1 MKSEMEELF
10 ADLCQVPR
18 LVARR
23 AGFRPALDVYR
34 TDDPP
39 AITVVVE
46 LAGIDP
52 DGVDA
57 AVVDG
62 VLVVRGRRSRPAG
75 DRRFYQHIEIDYGIF
90 ERRVQL
96 NEAVDSEAAKRDL
109 RERPPLHPP
118 AARPQVPGG
127 GQGDHP
133 AGGGRMS
140 AVEETVRP
148 DEEAVA
154 EVLPILPL
162 KETVVFPDSMTP
174 LAVGQERSIQLVD
187 EAVANDSTIALVTTR
202 TPRKRRPAPRTST
215 TSEPRRSSTR

>member
-1 MKSEMEELF
+1 MTTRREIDRMKSEMEELF

-39 AITVVVE
+39 AVTVVVE

-52 DGVDA
+52 GEVDA

-62 VLVVRGRRSRPAG
+62 VLIIRGRRSRPAR

-96 NEAVDSEAAKRDL
+96 NEEVDSEAAKATYENGL
-109 RERPPLHPP
+109 LSIHLPLASKAP
-118 AARPQVPGG
+118 AAVK
-127 GQGDHP
+127 
-133 AGGGRMS
+133 
-140 AVEETVRP
+140 VT
-148 DEEAVA
+148 
-154 EVLPILPL
+154 
-162 KETVVFPDSMTP
+162 
-174 LAVGQERSIQLVD
+174 IQ
-187 EAVANDSTIALVTTR
+187 STEDA
-202 TPRKRRPAPRTST
+202 
-215 TSEPRRSSTR
+215 

>member
-34 TDDPP
+34 TEDPP
-39 AITVVVE
+39 GITVVVE

-52 DGVDA
+52 DAVDA

-75 DRRFYQHIEIDYGIF
+75 DRRVYQHIEIDYGVF

-96 NEAVDSEAAKRDL
+96 NDDVDSEAASATYENGL
-109 RERPPLHPP
+109 LSIHLPLARKAP
-118 AARPQVPGG
+118 AAVKL
-127 GQGDHP
+127 
-133 AGGGRMS
+133 
-140 AVEETVRP
+140 T
-148 DEEAVA
+148 
-154 EVLPILPL
+154 
-162 KETVVFPDSMTP
+162 
-174 LAVGQERSIQLVD
+174 IQ
-187 EAVANDSTIALVTTR
+187 STEDA
-202 TPRKRRPAPRTST
+202 
-215 TSEPRRSSTR
+215 

>member
-52 DGVDA
+52 NGVDA

-62 VLVVRGRRSRPAG
+62 VLVVRGRRARPAG
-75 DRRFYQHIEIDYGIF
+75 ERFYQHIEIDYGVV

-96 NEAVDSEAAKRDL
+96 NEAVDSEGA
-109 RERPPLHPP
+109 
-118 AARPQVPGG
+118 
-127 GQGDHP
+127 
-133 AGGGRMS
+133 S
-140 AVEETVRP
+140 ATYENG
-148 DEEAVA
+148 
-154 EVLPILPL
+154 LLSIHLPL
-162 KETVVFPDSMTP
+162 AKKAAAPVRVT
-174 LAVGQERSIQLVD
+174 IQPTED
-187 EAVANDSTIALVTTR
+187 A
-202 TPRKRRPAPRTST
+202 
-215 TSEPRRSSTR
+215 

>member
-52 DGVDA
+52 DRVDA

-62 VLVVRGRRSRPAG
+62 ILVIRGRRSRPAG

-96 NEAVDSEAAKRDL
+96 NEEVDSAAAKATYENGL
-109 RERPPLHPP
+109 LSIHLPLASKAP
-118 AARPQVPGG
+118 AAVK
-127 GQGDHP
+127 
-133 AGGGRMS
+133 
-140 AVEETVRP
+140 VT
-148 DEEAVA
+148 
-154 EVLPILPL
+154 
-162 KETVVFPDSMTP
+162 
-174 LAVGQERSIQLVD
+174 IQ
-187 EAVANDSTIALVTTR
+187 STEDA
-202 TPRKRRPAPRTST
+202 
-215 TSEPRRSSTR
+215 

>member
-1 MKSEMEELF
+1 MTPRREIDRMKSEMEELF

-52 DGVDA
+52 DDVDA

-62 VLVVRGRRSRPAG
+62 VLVVRGRRVRPAAN
-75 DRRFYQHIEIDYGIF
+75 RYYQHIEIDYGVF

-96 NEAVDSEAAKRDL
+96 NDAVDSEAARATYENGL
-109 RERPPLHPP
+109 LSIH
-118 AARPQVPGG
+118 
-127 GQGDHP
+127 
-133 AGGGRMS
+133 
-140 AVEETVRP
+140 
-148 DEEAVA
+148 
-154 EVLPILPL
+154 LPL
-162 KETVVFPDSMTP
+162 ASKASQQVRV
-174 LAVGQERSIQLVD
+174 SIQPTED
-187 EAVANDSTIALVTTR
+187 A
-202 TPRKRRPAPRTST
+202 
-215 TSEPRRSSTR
+215 

>member
-39 AITVVVE
+39 AVTVVVE

-52 DGVDA
+52 DEVDA

-62 VLVVRGRRSRPAG
+62 VLIIRGRRSRPAR

-96 NEAVDSEAAKRDL
+96 NEEVDSEAAKATYENGL
-109 RERPPLHPP
+109 LSIH
-118 AARPQVPGG
+118 
-127 GQGDHP
+127 
-133 AGGGRMS
+133 
-140 AVEETVRP
+140 
-148 DEEAVA
+148 
-154 EVLPILPL
+154 LPL
-162 KETVVFPDSMTP
+162 TRKAA
-174 LAVGQERSIQLVD
+174 AVKVTIRSTED
-187 EAVANDSTIALVTTR
+187 A
-202 TPRKRRPAPRTST
+202 
-215 TSEPRRSSTR
+215 

>member
-39 AITVVVE
+39 TVTVVVE

-52 DGVDA
+52 DEVDA

-75 DRRFYQHIEIDYGIF
+75 DQRLYQHIEIDYGVF

-96 NEAVDSEAAKRDL
+96 NETVDSEAA
-109 RERPPLHPP
+109 
-118 AARPQVPGG
+118 
-127 GQGDHP
+127 
-133 AGGGRMS
+133 S
-140 AVEETVRP
+140 ATYENG
-148 DEEAVA
+148 
-154 EVLPILPL
+154 LLSIHLPL
-162 KETVVFPDSMTP
+162 
-174 LAVGQERSIQLVD
+174 AH
-187 EAVANDSTIALVTTR
+187 
-202 TPRKRRPAPRTST
+202 
-215 TSEPRRSSTR
+215 RSSTPVRVAIRSTEDA

>member
-39 AITVVVE
+39 EITVVVE

-52 DGVDA
+52 DTVDA

-75 DRRFYQHIEIDYGIF
+75 DRRFYQHIEIDYGVF

-96 NEAVDSEAAKRDL
+96 NEAVDSEAA
-109 RERPPLHPP
+109 
-118 AARPQVPGG
+118 
-127 GQGDHP
+127 
-133 AGGGRMS
+133 S
-140 AVEETVRP
+140 ATYENG
-148 DEEAVA
+148 
-154 EVLPILPL
+154 LLSIHLPL
-162 KETVVFPDSMTP
+162 ARKSQT
-174 LAVGQERSIQLVD
+174 AVKLTIQ
-187 EAVANDSTIALVTTR
+187 STEDA
-202 TPRKRRPAPRTST
+202 
-215 TSEPRRSSTR
+215 

>member
-52 DGVDA
+52 NGVDA

-62 VLVVRGRRSRPAG
+62 VLVVRGRRARPAG
-75 DRRFYQHIEIDYGIF
+75 ERFYQHIEIDYGVF

-96 NEAVDSEAAKRDL
+96 NEAVDSEGA
-109 RERPPLHPP
+109 
-118 AARPQVPGG
+118 
-127 GQGDHP
+127 
-133 AGGGRMS
+133 S
-140 AVEETVRP
+140 ATYENG
-148 DEEAVA
+148 
-154 EVLPILPL
+154 LLSIHLPL
-162 KETVVFPDSMTP
+162 AKKAAAPVRVT
-174 LAVGQERSIQLVD
+174 IQPTED
-187 EAVANDSTIALVTTR
+187 A
-202 TPRKRRPAPRTST
+202 
-215 TSEPRRSSTR
+215 

>member
-96 NEAVDSEAAKRDL
+96 NEEVDSEAAKATYENGL
-109 RERPPLHPP
+109 LSIH
-118 AARPQVPGG
+118 
-127 GQGDHP
+127 
-133 AGGGRMS
+133 
-140 AVEETVRP
+140 
-148 DEEAVA
+148 
-154 EVLPILPL
+154 LPL
-162 KETVVFPDSMTP
+162 TRKAA
-174 LAVGQERSIQLVD
+174 AVKVTIQ
-187 EAVANDSTIALVTTR
+187 STEDA
-202 TPRKRRPAPRTST
+202 
-215 TSEPRRSSTR
+215 

>member
-39 AITVVVE
+39 AVTVVVE
-46 LAGIDP
+46 LAGVDP
-52 DGVDA
+52 DAVEA

-75 DRRFYQHIEIDYGIF
+75 DRRSYQHIEIDYGVF

-96 NEAVDSEAAKRDL
+96 NDAVDSEAASATYENGL
-109 RERPPLHPP
+109 LSIHLPLASKAP
-118 AARPQVPGG
+118 AAVKL
-127 GQGDHP
+127 
-133 AGGGRMS
+133 
-140 AVEETVRP
+140 T
-148 DEEAVA
+148 
-154 EVLPILPL
+154 
-162 KETVVFPDSMTP
+162 
-174 LAVGQERSIQLVD
+174 IQ
-187 EAVANDSTIALVTTR
+187 STEDA
-202 TPRKRRPAPRTST
+202 
-215 TSEPRRSSTR
+215 

>member
-1 MKSEMEELF
+1 MTTRREIDRMKSEMEELF

-62 VLVVRGRRSRPAG
+62 VLVVRGRRTRPAAN
-75 DRRFYQHIEIDYGIF
+75 RFYQHIEIDYGIF

-96 NEAVDSEAAKRDL
+96 NDAVDSEAA
-109 RERPPLHPP
+109 
-118 AARPQVPGG
+118 
-127 GQGDHP
+127 
-133 AGGGRMS
+133 S
-140 AVEETVRP
+140 ATYENG
-148 DEEAVA
+148 
-154 EVLPILPL
+154 LLSIHLPL
-162 KETVVFPDSMTP
+162 ARKAPKQVRV
-174 LAVGQERSIQLVD
+174 SIQPTED
-187 EAVANDSTIALVTTR
+187 A
-202 TPRKRRPAPRTST
+202 
-215 TSEPRRSSTR
+215 

>member
-39 AITVVVE
+39 AVTVVVE

-52 DGVDA
+52 DEVDA

-62 VLVVRGRRSRPAG
+62 VLIIRGRRSRPAR

-96 NEAVDSEAAKRDL
+96 NEEVDSEAAKATYENGL
-109 RERPPLHPP
+109 LSIH
-118 AARPQVPGG
+118 
-127 GQGDHP
+127 
-133 AGGGRMS
+133 
-140 AVEETVRP
+140 
-148 DEEAVA
+148 
-154 EVLPILPL
+154 LPL
-162 KETVVFPDSMTP
+162 ARKAAA
-174 LAVGQERSIQLVD
+174 AVKVTIRSTED
-187 EAVANDSTIALVTTR
+187 E
-202 TPRKRRPAPRTST
+202 
-215 TSEPRRSSTR
+215 

>member
-34 TDDPP
+34 TDDPL

-52 DGVDA
+52 DAVDA

-75 DRRFYQHIEIDYGIF
+75 DRRFYQHIEIDYGVF

-96 NEAVDSEAAKRDL
+96 NEEVDSEAA
-109 RERPPLHPP
+109 
-118 AARPQVPGG
+118 
-127 GQGDHP
+127 
-133 AGGGRMS
+133 S
-140 AVEETVRP
+140 ATYENG
-148 DEEAVA
+148 
-154 EVLPILPL
+154 LLSIHLPL
-162 KETVVFPDSMTP
+162 ATKSPT
-174 LAVGQERSIQLVD
+174 AVKLTIQ
-187 EAVANDSTIALVTTR
+187 STGDA
-202 TPRKRRPAPRTST
+202 
-215 TSEPRRSSTR
+215 

>member
-52 DGVDA
+52 DAVDA

-75 DRRFYQHIEIDYGIF
+75 DRRFYQHIEIDYGVF

-96 NEAVDSEAAKRDL
+96 NEEVDSGAASATYENGLLSIHLPVANKS
-109 RERPPLHPP
+109 P
-118 AARPQVPGG
+118 AAVKLTIQST
-127 GQGDHP
+127 GD
-133 AGGGRMS
+133 A
-140 AVEETVRP
+140 
-148 DEEAVA
+148 
-154 EVLPILPL
+154 
-162 KETVVFPDSMTP
+162 
-174 LAVGQERSIQLVD
+174 
-187 EAVANDSTIALVTTR
+187 
-202 TPRKRRPAPRTST
+202 
-215 TSEPRRSSTR
+215 

>member
-39 AITVVVE
+39 AVTVVVE

-52 DGVDA
+52 DEVDA

-62 VLVVRGRRSRPAG
+62 VLVIRGRRSRPAR

-96 NEAVDSEAAKRDL
+96 NEEVDSEAAKATYENGL
-109 RERPPLHPP
+109 LSIHLPLTRNAP
-118 AARPQVPGG
+118 AAVK
-127 GQGDHP
+127 
-133 AGGGRMS
+133 
-140 AVEETVRP
+140 VT
-148 DEEAVA
+148 
-154 EVLPILPL
+154 I
-162 KETVVFPDSMTP
+162 
-174 LAVGQERSIQLVD
+174 RSTED
-187 EAVANDSTIALVTTR
+187 A
-202 TPRKRRPAPRTST
+202 
-215 TSEPRRSSTR
+215 

>member
-1 MKSEMEELF
+1 MTPRKEIDRMKSEMEELF

-52 DGVDA
+52 NGVDA

-62 VLVVRGRRSRPAG
+62 VLVVRGRRARPG
-75 DRRFYQHIEIDYGIF
+75 GHRFYQHIEIDYGVF

-96 NEAVDSEAAKRDL
+96 NEAVDSEAA
-109 RERPPLHPP
+109 
-118 AARPQVPGG
+118 
-127 GQGDHP
+127 
-133 AGGGRMS
+133 S
-140 AVEETVRP
+140 ATYENG
-148 DEEAVA
+148 
-154 EVLPILPL
+154 LLSIHLPL
-162 KETVVFPDSMTP
+162 ATKASVPVRVT
-174 LAVGQERSIQLVD
+174 IQ
-187 EAVANDSTIALVTTR
+187 
-202 TPRKRRPAPRTST
+202 P
-215 TSEPRRSSTR
+215 SEDA

>member
-1 MKSEMEELF
+1 MTTRREIDRMKSEMEELF

-62 VLVVRGRRSRPAG
+62 VLTVRGRRSRPAG

-96 NEAVDSEAAKRDL
+96 NEAVDSEAASATYEYGL
-109 RERPPLHPP
+109 LSIHLPLAREAP
-118 AARPQVPGG
+118 AAVKVTIQ
-127 GQGDHP
+127 
-133 AGGGRMS
+133 AT
-140 AVEETVRP
+140 EE
-148 DEEAVA
+148 
-154 EVLPILPL
+154 
-162 KETVVFPDSMTP
+162 S
-174 LAVGQERSIQLVD
+174 
-187 EAVANDSTIALVTTR
+187 
-202 TPRKRRPAPRTST
+202 
-215 TSEPRRSSTR
+215 

>member
-1 MKSEMEELF
+1 MEELF

-39 AITVVVE
+39 AVTVVVE

-52 DGVDA
+52 DEVDA

-62 VLVVRGRRSRPAG
+62 VLIIRGRRSRPAR

-96 NEAVDSEAAKRDL
+96 NEEVDSEAAKATYENGL
-109 RERPPLHPP
+109 LSIH
-118 AARPQVPGG
+118 
-127 GQGDHP
+127 
-133 AGGGRMS
+133 
-140 AVEETVRP
+140 
-148 DEEAVA
+148 
-154 EVLPILPL
+154 LPL
-162 KETVVFPDSMTP
+162 TRKAA
-174 LAVGQERSIQLVD
+174 AVKVTIQ
-187 EAVANDSTIALVTTR
+187 STEDA
-202 TPRKRRPAPRTST
+202 
-215 TSEPRRSSTR
+215 

>member
-52 DGVDA
+52 NGVDA

-62 VLVVRGRRSRPAG
+62 VLVVRGRRARPAG
-75 DRRFYQHIEIDYGIF
+75 ERFYQHIEIDYGVF

-96 NEAVDSEAAKRDL
+96 NEAVDSEGANATYENGL
-109 RERPPLHPP
+109 LSIH
-118 AARPQVPGG
+118 
-127 GQGDHP
+127 
-133 AGGGRMS
+133 
-140 AVEETVRP
+140 
-148 DEEAVA
+148 
-154 EVLPILPL
+154 LPL
-162 KETVVFPDSMTP
+162 AKKAAAPVRVT
-174 LAVGQERSIQLVD
+174 IQPTED
-187 EAVANDSTIALVTTR
+187 A
-202 TPRKRRPAPRTST
+202 
-215 TSEPRRSSTR
+215 